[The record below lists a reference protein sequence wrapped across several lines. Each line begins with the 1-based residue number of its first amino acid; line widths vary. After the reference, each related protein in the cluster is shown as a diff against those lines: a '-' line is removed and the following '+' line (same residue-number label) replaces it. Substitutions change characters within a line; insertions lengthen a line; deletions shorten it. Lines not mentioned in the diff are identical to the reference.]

1 MKTQEDQVSNLHH
14 LTFASCSSQSVT
26 QHFMGILVL
35 WKDDLLYG
43 YHVNCILDNYLIQ
56 QYIPY
61 HICPV
66 VVICA
71 DHCSAPDKIKNLF
84 SWALTPSKSGPF
96 LYEPIYAKLE
106 KI

>member
-1 MKTQEDQVSNLHH
+1 MDITTRK
-14 LTFASCSSQSVT
+14 SC
-26 QHFMGILVL
+26 IPVL

-56 QYIPY
+56 HYIPY

-71 DHCSAPDKIKNLF
+71 DHY
-84 SWALTPSKSGPF
+84 AL
-96 LYEPIYAKLE
+96 
-106 KI
+106 